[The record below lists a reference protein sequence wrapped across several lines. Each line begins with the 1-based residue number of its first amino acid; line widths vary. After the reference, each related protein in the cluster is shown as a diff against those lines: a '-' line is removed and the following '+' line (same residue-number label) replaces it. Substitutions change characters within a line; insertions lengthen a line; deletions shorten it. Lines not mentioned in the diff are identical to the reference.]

1 MDLFIIFFIIG
12 ILSMF
17 GYGFWKVT
25 CDIAALEARM
35 NGLDEHIKRNLDDL
49 FENAIKLKII
59 ADTTKISHDRTIM
72 RVDALESNMSAV
84 DKAMEYMKFLRQSM
98 DSLDTQ
104 VQKKVDVLEQTAAG
118 VAKAST
124 EIFTM
129 YEPLSNRINM
139 LSARL
144 DGIHQVLKG
153 TANGKRKKG

>member
-1 MDLFIIFFIIG
+1 MDLFIIIFFIA

-25 CDIAALEARM
+25 CDIAGLEARM
-35 NGLDEHIKRNLDDL
+35 KGLDEHTKRNFDDIY
-49 FENAIKLKII
+49 ENAIKLGIM
-59 ADTTKISHDRTIM
+59 ADTMKISHEKTSK
-72 RVDALESNMSAV
+72 RVDALENNMKAV
-84 DKAMEYMKFLRQSM
+84 DTATEYMKFLRQSM
-98 DSLDTQ
+98 DALDKQ
-104 VQKKVDVLEQTAAG
+104 VQKKVDILEQTAAG

-124 EIFTM
+124 EIFSM
-129 YEPLSNRINM
+129 YEPLTIKINM

>member
-1 MDLFIIFFIIG
+1 MDLFITIFIVS

-25 CDIAALEARM
+25 CDIAAIEARM
-35 NGLDEHIKRNLDDL
+35 NGLDEHIKRNFDDIY
-49 FENAIKLKII
+49 ENAIKLGIM
-59 ADTTKISHDRTIM
+59 ADTMKISHDKTIK
-72 RVDALESNMSAV
+72 RVDVLESNMKAV
-84 DKAMEYMKFLRQSM
+84 DTATEYMKFLRQSM
-98 DSLDTQ
+98 DALDKQ
-104 VQKKVDVLEQTAAG
+104 VQKKVDSLEQTAAG

-124 EIFTM
+124 EIFSM
-129 YEPLSNRINM
+129 YEPLTIKINM